1 MLAHR
6 RWVGI
11 ILCFPHSRLGVT
23 NNTTQISKQK
33 HIFFSTKDV
42 FAPYLPCSRGR
53 SSSLVFEGKSLV
65 DGGKTV
71 AVRNYLS
78 DAARSK

>member
-1 MLAHR
+1 
-6 RWVGI
+6 
-11 ILCFPHSRLGVT
+11 
-23 NNTTQISKQK
+23 
-33 HIFFSTKDV
+33 
-42 FAPYLPCSRGR
+42 LPCSRGR